1 MARSHHRK
9 KHKSH
14 LKQFRQSQETSATSN
29 TSGKAAWIIA
39 IAGALAGFAITFFAA
54 GGAIVWIV
62 IVTSIGGILGYFIGK
77 KMDDDATT

>member
-14 LKQFRQSQETSATSN
+14 LKQFRQSQETSAAPN

-54 GGAIVWIV
+54 GGAIAWIV
-62 IVTSIGGILGYFIGK
+62 IVTLIGGVLGYFIGK
-77 KMDDDATT
+77 KMDEDATS